1 MFLMNSLAEIFQYLI
16 LVSIV
21 IWILPPIRQYKS
33 YMFDF
38 FLVLSIIDP
47 ATLFYGLITKT
58 NIPLWLIAFFI
69 YLLVVSV
76 LSEELLKKFKYA
88 FIAIPLL
95 FSIIIPLMTTMHYHI
110 LFICMDLV
118 LLFVFLK
125 WLITSYVESKRLN
138 IFYFMLVFYMLT
150 VILKFFNLLFGFADA
165 SAFFIITSIT
175 QIIFGLFFSI
185 VREDGSGIAH

>member
-1 MFLMNSLAEIFQYLI
+1 MNSLAEIFQYLI

-95 FSIIIPLMTTMHYHI
+95 FSLIIPLMTTKYYHF

-118 LLFVFLK
+118 ILFVFLR
-125 WLITSYVESKRLN
+125 WLITSYVDKKKLN
-138 IFYFMLVFYMLT
+138 IFYLMLVFYILT
-150 VILKFFNLLFGFADA
+150 VILKFFNLLIGFADA
-165 SAFFIITSIT
+165 SAFFIITSIA

-185 VREDGSGIAH
+185 VREDKSGIVH

>member
-1 MFLMNSLAEIFQYLI
+1 MNSLAEIFQYLI

>member
-1 MFLMNSLAEIFQYLI
+1 MWQSQ
-16 LVSIV
+16 
-21 IWILPPIRQYKS
+21 R
-33 YMFDF
+33 
-38 FLVLSIIDP
+38 
-47 ATLFYGLITKT
+47 KT

-95 FSIIIPLMTTMHYHI
+95 FSLIIPLMTTKYYHF

-118 LLFVFLK
+118 ILFVFLR
-125 WLITSYVESKRLN
+125 WLITSYVDKKKLN
-138 IFYFMLVFYMLT
+138 IFYLMLVFYILT
-150 VILKFFNLLFGFADA
+150 VILKFFNLLIGFADA
-165 SAFFIITSIT
+165 SAFFIITSIA

-185 VREDGSGIAH
+185 AREDESGITH